1 MKKAILLCGMLLAL
15 TASVTYAAGVN
26 MRWNACFGE
35 GGATN
40 RNSTCASNILGQ
52 SLFCSFEIDAPLNA
66 MIGDVMVIDLASA
79 SPTLPAWWTFVDPA
93 SCRPSSLS
101 IAASDGTVSCI
112 DWSVLQASM
121 NIAAY
126 DVAAH
131 GPNTARIKCLNAVK
145 SNQVQ
150 NVGPGQEYIVAKL
163 TINNLLTTGAGAC
176 GGCLTPVCL
185 VFNSCE
191 LDTVDP
197 AVSVLLGSP
206 AHSGPLPD
214 GTDHS
219 DYAAWQG
226 GGVPIVNGKQG
237 CPLAVPTRNATWGSV
252 KALYR

>member
-131 GPNTARIKCLNAVK
+131 GPNTARIKCLNAVQ
-145 SNQVQ
+145 STGIQDLVANF
-150 NVGPGQEYIVAKL
+150 EYGVVKL
-163 TINNLLTTGAGAC
+163 TVNNARTVNSTCTGCADPVCIVMNSVFLDTESGAGGVFLGSGTAAGSNIVTWQGAGADC
-176 GGCLTPVCL
+176 
-185 VFNSCE
+185 
-191 LDTVDP
+191 
-197 AVSVLLGSP
+197 
-206 AHSGPLPD
+206 
-214 GTDHS
+214 
-219 DYAAWQG
+219 Q
-226 GGVPIVNGKQG
+226 
-237 CPLAVPTRNATWGSV
+237 AVPVRNASWGQV